1 MADRTSIKNEALRL
15 LGEPPT
21 VGEGDSS
28 TWVKRIDNAWAD
40 VVRSVFEDHDWSF
53 ATNTVTLV
61 PETVTPEGWRYA
73 FTLPATSRRLVK
85 VYSSTR
91 SMNQIQHMVRGG
103 LLLTDYEE
111 TSVVFVDSSYEAL
124 YGSWPQKF
132 ADLIGAE
139 LAERV
144 YPVTDESNSTA
155 QRIFNVLKDRRRD
168 AKAFDRSLN
177 PPQERPATGFQS
189 ARFTNVRGYGRGRHS

>member
-53 ATNTVTLV
+53 ATNTSALV
-61 PETVTPEGWRYA
+61 PEIETPQGWRYA
-73 FTLPATSRRLVK
+73 FTLPATSRRLIR
-85 VYSSTR
+85 VYSDPTSTHDIR
-91 SMNQIQHMVRGG
+91 YMVRGG
-103 LLLTDYEE
+103 LLLTDHEQ
-111 TSVVFVDSSYEAL
+111 TSVVFIDSTYEGL

-168 AKAFDRSLN
+168 AKAFDRSNN
-177 PPQERPATGFQS
+177 PPLERPPTSFQS
-189 ARFTNVRGYGRGRHS
+189 ARWAGVRGYSRGRYT